1 MTSNKQDPFSSMQK
15 PTGGLSST
23 SLSAGNTAMGHDL
36 RGPSEPYNMEVQQET
51 LGQAEARTRI
61 ASEIEAGEMHQR
73 VNTP

>member
-36 RGPSEPYNMEVQQET
+36 RGPSEPYNIRVQGANGDEKVGPGMESSGLQS
-51 LGQAEARTRI
+51 
-61 ASEIEAGEMHQR
+61 ASR
-73 VNTP
+73 W